1 MECMFNI
8 FKIIKDCNKKEKWN
22 SVILVEFFEYF
33 LLIEKLICFFD
44 VELCVVIW
52 YFKKFKLCKLKELVV
67 KLMKI

>member
-1 MECMFNI
+1 MECMLNI

-44 VELCVVIW
+44 VELCVVI
-52 YFKKFKLCKLKELVV
+52 
-67 KLMKI
+67 